1 SRMPLQPR
9 DRLGPYEIQALL
21 GVGGMG
27 EVYRGRDTRLG
38 RDVALKVI
46 SPDRVENL
54 SLRRRF
60 ELEARA
66 ASVLN
71 HPSIVT
77 IYDVGETG
85 EVSWIAMEWVEGR
98 TLRQALSEG
107 PLPIDRVLSIA
118 REIADGLAVAHAK
131 GIVHRDLKP

>member
-1 SRMPLQPR
+1 
-9 DRLGPYEIQALL
+9 
-21 GVGGMG
+21 VGGMG

-46 SPDRVENL
+46 SPKLVADL

-66 ASVLN
+66 AFALN

-77 IYDVGETG
+77 IYDVGETDG
-85 EVSWIAMEWVEGR
+85 ISWIAMEWVEGR
-98 TLRQALSEG
+98 TLRQVLAEG
-107 PLPIDRVLSIA
+107 PSPIRDVCAVTRQ
-118 REIADGLAVAHAK
+118 IADGLAAAHAK
-131 GIVHRDLKP
+131 GIVHRDLKPENVMVAPDGRTKILDF